1 MKLFLNKLL
10 EVKINLKKCFT
21 KSLSVLATLTAT
33 ALAPKLV
40 FAKGDDLLAVQK
52 LGELQET
59 ISGPVLSSISVIMV
73 VVTALMLA
81 FGEWGDGFK
90 RLIQIVFW
98 ISIAAGASSMVS
110 SFMS

>member
-1 MKLFLNKLL
+1 MKLFLSKRFKTTLKRY
-10 EVKINLKKCFT
+10 EVK
-21 KSLSVLATLTAT
+21 SLLLLAMLA
-33 ALAPKLV
+33 ALPAKLA
-40 FAKGDDLLAVQK
+40 FAKEELLAVTK
-52 LGELQET
+52 LGELQTT
-59 ISGPVLSSISVIMV
+59 ISGPILSSISVIMV